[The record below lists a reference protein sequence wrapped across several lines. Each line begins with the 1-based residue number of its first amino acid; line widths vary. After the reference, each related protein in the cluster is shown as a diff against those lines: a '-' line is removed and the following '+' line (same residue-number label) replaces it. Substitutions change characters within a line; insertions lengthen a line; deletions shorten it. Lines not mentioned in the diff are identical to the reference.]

1 MAGSALGLTTP
12 MTYPISPLT
21 QGGPLALQSPYGQP
35 LTTIG
40 ASNSGLPVN
49 PFMLQQQLLQ
59 LLQTLP
65 QKLQHLQQ
73 MGYLQ
78 QQQIQQL
85 QQVLQIIPAQL
96 AQVHQVIQVALQQIQ
111 QQSLGQLT
119 GAGGFAVSPPWGV
132 ASQIFGAQQGQVM

>member
-49 PFMLQQQLLQ
+49 PFMQQQQLLQ

-65 QKLQHLQQ
+65 QQLQHLQQ

>member
-35 LTTIG
+35 LTIG

-49 PFMLQQQLLQ
+49 PFILQQQLQQ

-65 QKLQHLQQ
+65 QQLQHLQQ

-85 QQVLQIIPAQL
+85 QQVLQIIPGQL

-111 QQSLGQLT
+111 QQSLGQPT
-119 GAGGFAVSPPWGV
+119 GAGGFAVTPQWGV
-132 ASQIFGAQQGQVM
+132 APQIFGAQQGQVM

>member
-12 MTYPISPLT
+12 MTYPISSLT

-65 QKLQHLQQ
+65 QQLQHLQQ